1 MALDPER
8 WTRIQDI
15 FHRLVDVPAAERA
28 ALLDGACGDDDALRL
43 EILRL
48 FEADVD
54 GDSVLDRDVA
64 ALSETLPP
72 AADAGAS
79 PPEVG
84 PYRIVQP
91 LGEGGMGV
99 VYLAQRDDVG
109 QRVAI
114 KVLRHHWLSRP
125 ARDRFAREQRAL
137 ARLSHPA
144 IASLYDADT
153 LADGTPWFAMEYV
166 EGVSLTRYCAQRN
179 SSLAER
185 LGLFRQVCEAVQHAH
200 QHLIVHR
207 DLKPSNILVTGAGTV
222 KLLDFGIAKPLD
234 DTDGAAD
241 RTQTVFRMMTPN
253 YAAPEQLLGGPIG
266 THTDIYALGVIL
278 YELLAG
284 TAPYDVS
291 GLTPHERDRLVL
303 EKDPLR
309 PSLAARQTGGGHLAS
324 RAAWKDLDVLCLT
337 ALQKDPF
344 ARYRTVEALMQDLD
358 RFARGEPLAVRPAAF
373 TYRSAKFL
381 RRHARVVAA
390 LVLVTVGAA
399 SVVTFYTIRL
409 RSARN
414 EAMTEAART
423 ARMQEFTLSLF
434 DGGDPEVAPPDDLR
448 AVALLER
455 GVHEAD
461 SLSHEP
467 VVQAALYHT
476 LGSVYQRLGSYD
488 RADTLLTSA
497 LTARRRLLGA
507 AHPDTLES
515 AIAQSL
521 LRIDQAKLDD
531 ADRLVRAALD
541 LATRTL
547 PAGHRVRTKATAA
560 AGKVLEERGDYDQAI
575 PMLERAAQEYS
586 AADGDT
592 RELAATLGALAN
604 AHFYAGHMDESEA
617 LNRRVLD
624 LDKRLR
630 GQDHPNVADDLLN
643 LGAIASNRERYAD
656 AVGYY
661 RQAFALME
669 RWHGADHPQT
679 ASAMAILAQGLA
691 YQGQYDES
699 AALLRRAL
707 AIQERVYGPAH
718 RRVGFVLNELG
729 SVALRRKDLTEAETA
744 FRRSLDVNRQVYS
757 AKHFRV
763 GVALSNL
770 ASVHLERG
778 EHAKA
783 EETFREAL
791 AVYAESLPAEH
802 TNIAVTRIKLGR
814 ALIGQRRFE
823 EAERELTPAYDT
835 LRSQQRPPESWLR
848 TAREELVRVY
858 DALRRPDR
866 AAVLRAELTTPV
878 P

>member
-8 WTRIQDI
+8 WARIQDI
-15 FHRLVDVPAAERA
+15 FHRLVDVPSAERA
-28 ALLDGACGDDDALRL
+28 ARLDAACGDDAALRA
-43 EILRL
+43 EILDL

-54 GDSVLDRDVA
+54 ADSVLDRDVEAVSERLRGA
-64 ALSETLPP
+64 APGE
-72 AADAGAS
+72 AAE
-79 PPEVG
+79 PEVG
-84 PYRIVQP
+84 PYRIMAP

-99 VYLAQRDDVG
+99 VYLARRDDVG
-109 QRVAI
+109 QTVAI

-137 ARLSHPA
+137 ARLSHPS

-166 EGVSLTRYCAQRN
+166 DGVSLTRYCAQRN
-179 SSLAER
+179 CPLTER
-185 LGLFRQVCEAVQHAH
+185 LALFRQVCEAVQHAH

-207 DLKPSNILVTGAGTV
+207 DLKPSNILVTNEGAI

-234 DTDGAAD
+234 DTDAVAD

-284 TAPYDVS
+284 TPPYDVS
-291 GLTPHERDRLVL
+291 GMTPHERDRIVL
-303 EKDPLR
+303 EDEPAR
-309 PSLAARQTGGGHLAS
+309 PSLAARETGGEHLAS

-344 ARYRTVEALMQDLD
+344 ARYRTVEALIQDLD

-373 TYRSAKFL
+373 TYRSAKFI
-381 RRHARVVAA
+381 RRHARALAA
-390 LVLVTVGAA
+390 VVLVTAGAA
-399 SVVTFYTIRL
+399 TVVTFYTLRL

-414 EAMTEAART
+414 AAMAESART
-423 ARMQEFTLSLF
+423 ARIQEFTLSLF

-455 GVHEAD
+455 GVREAD
-461 SLSHEP
+461 GLAHEP
-467 VVQAALYHT
+467 VTQAALYHT

-488 RADTLLTSA
+488 RADALLTA
-497 LTARRRLLGA
+497 AVTARRRLLGA

-515 AIAQSL
+515 AIAQGL

-531 ADRLVRAALD
+531 ADRLVRDALD
-541 LATRTL
+541 VATRAL
-547 PAGHRVRTKATAA
+547 PADHRVLVKAIAA
-560 AGKVLEERGDYDQAI
+560 AGKVLEERGAYDQAI
-575 PMLERAAQEYS
+575 PMLERAAQTHS
-586 AADGDT
+586 AGGTET
-592 RELAATLGALAN
+592 RELAATLTALAN
-604 AHFYAGHMDESEA
+604 THFYAGHLDESEA

-624 LDKRLR
+624 MDKRLR
-630 GQDHPNVADDLLN
+630 GPDHPNVADDLLN

-656 AVGYY
+656 AVDYY
-661 RQAFALME
+661 RQAFAIME

-691 YQGQYDES
+691 YQGEYDES

-707 AIQERVYGPAH
+707 TIQERVYGPAH

-729 SVALRRKDLTEAETA
+729 SVALRRKDLSEAETA
-744 FRRSLDVNRQVYS
+744 FRRSLEVNRQVYS
-757 AKHFRV
+757 ANHFRV

-770 ASVHLERG
+770 ASVYLEQG
-778 EHAKA
+778 AHARA
-783 EETFREAL
+783 ERTFQEAL
-791 AVYAESLPAEH
+791 QVYAESLPPEH

-814 ALIGQRRFE
+814 ALIGQQRFE
-823 EAERELTPAYDT
+823 DAERQLIPAHDS
-835 LRSQQRPPESWLR
+835 LRSQKNPPESWLR
-848 TAREELVRVY
+848 AAREDLVRVY

-866 AAVLRAELTTPV
+866 AAVLRAELAPQ